1 MALLS
6 RHTSPLAQ
14 AGGGTAGGMNTY
26 VLNSALALGRLGV
39 RVDMLTATR
48 DLAAPAVVEVA
59 ERVLLHRVP
68 ARPGADA
75 LEGYR
80 HFGSDVAALVGSC
93 DVVHGHYWQSG
104 VAGLVAAAALGAPLV
119 QSSHTLARVKNA
131 ALGTAPTPEGDVRIH
146 AEDALAARAALL
158 VANTAGEA
166 SELVRLYGA
175 DPARVRVVEPGVDTE
190 VFRASA
196 GSSDATGGPDGNPAA
211 VVAAVERIAV
221 RAGLDL
227 PADAFVVAF
236 VGRLQPLKA
245 PEVLLRLA
253 VPLDELLRRDG
264 GAGGRPLALVVCGA
278 PAGPDVGE
286 LDRLRAL
293 AGELPP
299 AITVRFTPPRP
310 PAELAALYRA
320 VDAVVVPSRSESFGL
335 VALEAQACGTPVV
348 AAAVGGLP
356 RAVDDGA
363 AGLLVTGR
371 DPSRWAAAVH
381 TALVD
386 AGERA
391 RLQAAGPRHAA
402 GFTWTRTAAALLA
415 AYTDALAIPAR
426 RPT

>member
-1 MALLS
+1 
-6 RHTSPLAQ
+6 
-14 AGGGTAGGMNTY
+14 MNTY

-80 HFGSDVAALVGSC
+80 HFGSDVAALVGGC

-104 VAGLVAAAALGAPLV
+104 VAGLVAAAALGVPLV

-131 ALGTAPTPEGDVRIH
+131 ALGTASTPEGDVRIH
-146 AEDALAARAALL
+146 AEDELAARAALL

-175 DPARVRVVEPGVDTE
+175 DPTRVRVVEPGVDTG
-190 VFRASA
+190 VFRAAAGPSDAAGAPGGAGASAA
-196 GSSDATGGPDGNPAA
+196 GSAA
-211 VVAAVERIAV
+211 AAAVERVGV

-227 PADAFVVAF
+227 PADALVVAF

-245 PEVLLRLA
+245 PEVLLRLTGT
-253 VPLDELLRRDG
+253 LDGLLRRDG

-293 AGELPP
+293 AGELP
-299 AITVRFTPPRP
+299 AEILVRFTPPRP

-371 DPSRWAAAVH
+371 DPARWAAAVH

-402 GFTWTRTAAALLA
+402 GFTWTRTATALLA
-415 AYTDALAIPAR
+415 AYTDALALAAD